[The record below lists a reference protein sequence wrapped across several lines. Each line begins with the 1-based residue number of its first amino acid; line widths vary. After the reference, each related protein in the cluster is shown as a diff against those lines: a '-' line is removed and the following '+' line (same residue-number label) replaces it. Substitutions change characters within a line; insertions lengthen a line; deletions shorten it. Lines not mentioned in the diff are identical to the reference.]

1 MSMINAHQTHISLF
15 FPHPF
20 FFFCLWLSL
29 ADIYLYVCIPR
40 PVCLALMHPS
50 VEAEVRGSVAAAW
63 QQPVSSVND
72 LWRVSRCVSLGSFR
86 FVSTELYLRAPFMR
100 PQVWLPS
107 LLGERRGG
115 WGLGRGFKRRVAK
128 FPNSPCGGRR
138 MKAQEQDGAV
148 KFVALR
154 ECGTAKTYLIFFVL
168 ETTQLFLTNL
178 YCFIT

>member
-1 MSMINAHQTHISLF
+1 MRIRRTEASFSLT
-15 FPHPF
+15 
-20 FFFCLWLSL
+20 FFFCLSL
-29 ADIYLYVCIPR
+29 ADIYLYVCVPR
-40 PVCLALMHPS
+40 PVCLARLMHPS
-50 VEAEVRGSVAAAW
+50 VEAGVRSSVAAAW

-107 LLGERRGG
+107 LLGEKRRV
-115 WGLGRGFKRRVAK
+115 WGLGRGFKWRVAK

-148 KFVALR
+148 KSLLR
-154 ECGTAKTYLIFFVL
+154 LESVVRQKLICFF
-168 ETTQLFLTNL
+168 FGFRNH
-178 YCFIT
+178 